1 MNAADPP
8 ARRHPRLRARVNAI
22 KRWWSMPAAAFP
34 PVVPN
39 SLTDYPFR
47 RPTRPTRPTRPALS
61 RRQRMSG

>member
-8 ARRHPRLRARVNAI
+8 ARRHPRLRACLNAI

-47 RPTRPTRPTRPALS
+47 RTTRPTRPH
-61 RRQRMSG
+61 

>member
-47 RPTRPTRPTRPALS
+47 RPTRPASS